1 MIAWRIKVFFL
12 RLFDYVITLPQRAWR
27 LIRWIFFITHL
38 QGKNKLIRRLTGIFV
53 LTVDLTPI
61 PFFIETILDWVKIR
75 TRSVTKE
82 EKQLIVDVFG
92 KKIPVHLIGMDPAS
106 IPAIRRKTVA
116 YVLFHT
122 VNFDKNIQDTT
133 MIHELVHVWQY
144 RRYGSVYITEALW
157 AQKWGGGYNYG
168 GLDALKKFC
177 DDPGLSAFN
186 FEQQADIIEE
196 YYRWKKGL
204 ALQWSVHDVSIGEV
218 LEKYQKCL

>member
-12 RLFDYVITLPQRAWR
+12 RLFDYVITLPQRVWR

-61 PFFIETILDWVKIR
+61 PFFIETVLDWIKIR
-75 TRSVTKE
+75 TRSISKE

-122 VNFDKNIQDTT
+122 VNFDINIPDTT
-133 MIHELVHVWQY
+133 LIHELVHVWQY
-144 RRYGSVYITEALW
+144 RRYGSVYITESIW

-168 GLDALKKFC
+168 GLESLKKFC

-204 ALQWSVHDVSIGEV
+204 ALQWSVQDVSIGEV